1 MRLLLPP
8 RLRAGG
14 LHAVYSTSTTSG
26 RTAFSAPWISVAI
39 PRRAAL
45 TSAKDK
51 NSLSEAQLGSLSG
64 HVVLDH
70 PPDTGVVFPGDLAHL
85 GNRHRRGE
93 GDEQR
98 LEQQGES
105 RPRTSPRD
113 VDLVYP
119 VLIAT
124 HPRQTSMHV
133 GLVLKEVEMAPLLVL
148 GVVHRTRLLP
158 AAIDWAGETGTAGEI
173 EVQIEATP
181 FGVEICP
188 RHFPRVLKSQR
199 HLEQIEIA

>member
-1 MRLLLPP
+1 MLQRLESRTLCAVALVAEIRLGSLLWLVVERLEVFTPAQCTRCGQTHRRTSQPGPRLLVSFCFAVRFGSFFSQIYLVF
-8 RLRAGG
+8 LSSG
-14 LHAVYSTSTTSG
+14 LSLCSTRRTSSTASDSSFMTGKRSNVIF
-26 RTAFSAPWISVAI
+26 A
-39 PRRAAL
+39 
-45 TSAKDK
+45 
-51 NSLSEAQLGSLSG
+51 NLSEVQLGSLSG

-85 GNRHRRGE
+85 GNWHRRGE

-119 VLIAT
+119 VLMAT

-133 GLVLKEVEMAPLLVL
+133 GLV
-148 GVVHRTRLLP
+148 
-158 AAIDWAGETGTAGEI
+158 
-173 EVQIEATP
+173 
-181 FGVEICP
+181 
-188 RHFPRVLKSQR
+188 
-199 HLEQIEIA
+199 